1 VAEPQPAGPAGDTAG
16 PAGDTAGPAADTA
29 GPTGDTA
36 ASAAKPLPAY
46 YAARSGGWRDWWTL
60 LHPPYTAWHL
70 SYVVIG
76 AAIAPHVQLTP
87 LLATLAAFFLAVGLA
102 AHALDE
108 LHGRPL
114 RTRIPSAVLV
124 VVAVVGLAGAVGLGV
139 AGVLRVGWP
148 LIPFLLA
155 GPLLVVA
162 YNAELFSGIVH
173 TDAGFA
179 AAWGAFPLLTAY
191 VAEARTVSAG
201 SLLAAAAAF
210 GFSAAQR
217 SLSTPARLLRRRTAA
232 VTGRI
237 TLADGD
243 GLDIDSQLLLR
254 PLERAL
260 RALSWSIVALAAG
273 LALVRLG

>member
-1 VAEPQPAGPAGDTAG
+1 VAEPEP
-16 PAGDTAGPAADTA
+16 
-29 GPTGDTA
+29 DTA
-36 ASAAKPLPAY
+36 AGGTGSIGATSTGAKPRPAY
-46 YAARSGGWRDWWTL
+46 YATRGGGWRDWWTL

-76 AAIAPHVQLTP
+76 ATLAPHVQLTP
-87 LLATLAAFFLAVGLA
+87 LLAALVAFFLAVGLA

-114 RTRIPSAVLV
+114 RTRIPSAAL
-124 VVAVVGLAGAVGLGV
+124 VAVTIVGLAGAVAIGV
-139 AGVLRVGWP
+139 AGVVRVGWP
-148 LIPFLLA
+148 LVPFLLA

-162 YNAELFSGIVH
+162 YNAELFGGIVH

-217 SLSTPARLLRRRTAA
+217 SLSTPARLLRRRTTA
-232 VTGRI
+232 VTGTI
-237 TLADGD
+237 TLADG
-243 GLDIDSQLLLR
+243 GALDVNSQLLLR

-260 RALSWSIVALAAG
+260 RAMSWSVVALAAA
-273 LALVRLG
+273 LALIRLG